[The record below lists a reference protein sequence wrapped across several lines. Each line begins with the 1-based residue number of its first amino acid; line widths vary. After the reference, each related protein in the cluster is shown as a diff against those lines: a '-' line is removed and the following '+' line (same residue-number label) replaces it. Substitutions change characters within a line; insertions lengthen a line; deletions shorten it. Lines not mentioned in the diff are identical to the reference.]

1 MYLLEMNHIQKKF
14 GELSVLRDISL
25 AVKEGE
31 IVSIIGPSGSGKS
44 TLLRCATM
52 LETIDSGEIVYLG
65 EKAAWTEGERAV
77 YARKDKLRQI
87 QKSYGLVFQSFNLFP
102 HFSVIKNITDAPIHV
117 QGKSRE
123 QAMEEGMALL
133 RQMGLEDKADAYPSQ
148 LSGGQRQRVAIARA
162 LALNPK
168 ILFFDEPTS
177 ALDPEL
183 TGEVLKVIR
192 SLAELDI
199 TMVIVT
205 HEMAFARDISDRVIF
220 MADGVIVEEGTP
232 AEVFSSANERTQA
245 FLGRYGE
252 MLGH

>member
-133 RQMGLEDKADAYPSQ
+133 RQMGLEDKADAYPCQ
-148 LSGGQRQRVAIARA
+148 LSGGQCQRVAIARA

-192 SLAELDI
+192 SLADLDI

-252 MLGH
+252 MLEH